1 MIRARTTKLDRVGKV
16 KVEREGAVGAPTQ
29 LVYRLIADDQHH
41 QRFLPNG
48 FSDFEV
54 LEGGIGAGTLHRF
67 KVSAGGRT
75 RQYTMRVAE
84 PQPGRVITET
94 DQDSSLVTSF
104 TVTPSGDTSRV
115 LISTTWDGASGV
127 GGFFERVFA
136 PRVMRRMYAD
146 ELARLDR
153 YAREQ
158 AAAAP

>member
-1 MIRARTTKLDRVGKV
+1 MGEL
-16 KVEREGAVGAPTQ
+16 KVEQEGVIGAPAP

-41 QRFLPNG
+41 QRFLPKG

-54 LEGGIGAGTLHRF
+54 LEGGTGAGTLHRF
-67 KVSAGGRT
+67 TVTAGGRT

-84 PQPGRVITET
+84 PEPGRHITET
-94 DQDSSLVTSF
+94 DQSSSLVTSF
-104 TVTPSGDTSRV
+104 TVTPSGDTCRV
-115 LISTTWDGASGV
+115 LIATSWDGAGGV
-127 GGFFERVFA
+127 GGFFERLFA

-158 AAAAP
+158 AAAES